1 MSTDISATRVS
12 ISAVE
17 SAANSR
23 RRLNAK
29 LAAVRRDVT
38 EMERAEFL
46 QILEIIDPARRI
58 EPMPAERVIMHVE
71 TLTRRTMQRLTS
83 RHFFQYKMDGKGGL
97 AAFFRGPTSN
107 NKNNNVAELSDQASS
122 SSTHNGQYTM
132 LFMEINGR
140 MHAID
145 GMALPFRFNLPVVM
159 QLELGLRKTLN
170 AAEEA
175 ELDKPF
181 ACFID
186 HPYMEPDD
194 GSPDLDNKFKLVA
207 GAFDLL
213 YFPKAAQNTTR
224 ILANDVLSTHNADER
239 LRRLFWLLEAS
250 QVKDLRSDAAAH
262 DAQVALEGREPPI
275 ELFFKMPH
283 AAVNS
288 NSAFRTIP
296 IALQGVL
303 LDGVVFAPDTP
314 YVPGANKHL
323 LKWKS
328 DYTVDFVV
336 KKTANNKYRFCVK
349 DANRQLVVVSTRAA
363 FGVTEEEI
371 EATQRAM
378 SEEFE
383 RQANNKAP
391 MVLECKPFIE
401 RPHELHAA
409 IGEMQKQGAKFEDV
423 LKRAADC
430 IRWQANGIVR
440 DEKRAPNFV
449 DVYWSNVEAIMNRVT
464 IDEIL
469 TQLKNF

>member
-1 MSTDISATRVS
+1 MTAVSARVA

-29 LAAVRRDVT
+29 LSAVRRDVT
-38 EMERAEFL
+38 DMERTEFL
-46 QILEIIDPARRI
+46 QILEIIDPSRRI
-58 EPMPAERVIMHVE
+58 EAMPPERVIMHVE
-71 TLTRRTMQRLTS
+71 TLTRRTMPRLTS

-107 NKNNNVAELSDQASS
+107 NRNNNVAEISDHT
-122 SSTHNGQYTM
+122 STHNGQYTM
-132 LFMEINGR
+132 VFMEINGR

-145 GMALPFRFNLPVVM
+145 GMALPFRFNLPVMM

-170 AAEEA
+170 SAEEA

-186 HPYMEPDD
+186 HSYMEPDD

-207 GAFDLL
+207 GVFDLL

-224 ILANDVLSTHNADER
+224 IVANDVLSTHNADER

-250 QVKDLRSDAAAH
+250 QVKDVRSDVAAH
-262 DAQVALEGREPPI
+262 EAQVALEGREPPI

-288 NSAFRTIP
+288 NSAFKTIP

-314 YVPGANKHL
+314 YVPGANRHL
-323 LKWKS
+323 LKWKA

-371 EATQRAM
+371 EATQKAM
-378 SEEFE
+378 SDEFE

-401 RPHELHAA
+401 RPHEFHAT
-409 IGEMQKQGAKFEDV
+409 IGDMQRQGAKFEDV
-423 LKRAADC
+423 LKRAADW
-430 IRWQANGIVR
+430 IRWQPNGIVR

-449 DVYWSNVEAIMNRVT
+449 DVYWSNIEAIMNKVT

-469 TQLKNF
+469 AQLKNF